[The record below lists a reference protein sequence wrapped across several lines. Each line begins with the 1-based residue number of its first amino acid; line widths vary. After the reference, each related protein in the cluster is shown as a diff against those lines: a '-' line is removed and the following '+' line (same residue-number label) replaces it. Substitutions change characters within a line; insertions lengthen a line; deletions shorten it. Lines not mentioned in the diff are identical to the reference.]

1 MKQKRMRVVLLF
13 MMMVILTAC
22 GMEVSEGEVN
32 PDYVQISDI
41 EFIDAS
47 IEKSEDS
54 DIAIYQTK
62 IKNNSNNISFHS
74 LEIILVILFPFCN
87 KLR

>member
-1 MKQKRMRVVLLF
+1 MRVVLLF
-13 MMMVILTAC
+13 IIMVILTAC

-32 PDYVQISDI
+32 PEYLQISDI

-62 IKNNSNNISFHS
+62 IKNNSNQIIKGVSI
-74 LEIILVILFPFCN
+74 EILLDDGRHTN
-87 KLR
+87 